1 MPWIIVTAWG
11 IITLALLAVWYL
23 LTARAEPAPATGPP
37 PDPWAADVAEFRR
50 QVHDWDRDG
59 R

>member
-1 MPWIIVTAWG
+1 MPWWILAAWTAV
-11 IITLALLAVWYL
+11 TLALLAAWYL
-23 LTARAEPAPATGPP
+23 LSAHEQPQTVTGPP

-59 R
+59 G